1 MGWFSSAIGS
11 VCSAVC
17 SAVSSVCSS
26 IGGAIM
32 GGIGSLAPVISPWL
46 SIAVAVISVLAEI
59 FTEKPKEEK
68 PEELGMKAEQAD
80 KKPEDF
86 DSINEYIEYL
96 RQEIKVDAAKLENL
110 SEEERMKYQ
119 AVGLG
124 LYVKNIEEK
133 QGMKLDPAFLKV
145 VPEMINLGYTAQ
157 DIGNL
162 MQSMKKNGVN
172 DMKMYPEFM
181 KGELLPGTPERKQV
195 FTSVKDMV
203 EQHFNGKE
211 FNLGQELDKLADK
224 AKDWCGEGR
233 HNGRYY

>member
-1 MGWFSSAIGS
+1 MGLFSAIGS
-11 VCSAVC
+11 VCSALC

-46 SIAVAVISVLAEI
+46 SIAVTVISVLAEI

-86 DSINEYIEYL
+86 DSINDYIEYL
-96 RQEIKVDAAKLENL
+96 RQEIKVDDAKLENL

-211 FNLGQELDKLADK
+211 FNLGQELDKLANK
-224 AKDWCGEGR
+224 AKD
-233 HNGRYY
+233 

>member
-86 DSINEYIEYL
+86 DSINDYIEYL

-224 AKDWCGEGR
+224 AKD
-233 HNGRYY
+233 

>member
-1 MGWFSSAIGS
+1 MGLFSAIGS

-46 SIAVAVISVLAEI
+46 SVAVAVISVLAEI

-80 KKPEDF
+80 KKPENF
-86 DSINEYIEYL
+86 DSINDYIEYL

-224 AKDWCGEGR
+224 AKD
-233 HNGRYY
+233 

>member
-86 DSINEYIEYL
+86 DSINDYIEYL

-224 AKDWCGEGR
+224 VKD
-233 HNGRYY
+233 

>member
-59 FTEKPKEEK
+59 FTEKPEEEK

-86 DSINEYIEYL
+86 DSINDYIEYL

-224 AKDWCGEGR
+224 AKD
-233 HNGRYY
+233 

>member
-1 MGWFSSAIGS
+1 MGLFSAIGS
-11 VCSAVC
+11 VCSALC

-46 SIAVAVISVLAEI
+46 SIAVAVISALAEI

-86 DSINEYIEYL
+86 DSINDYIEYL
-96 RQEIKVDAAKLENL
+96 RQEIKVDDAKLENL

-224 AKDWCGEGR
+224 AKD
-233 HNGRYY
+233 

>member
-1 MGWFSSAIGS
+1 MGLFSAIGS
-11 VCSAVC
+11 VCSALC

-86 DSINEYIEYL
+86 DSINDYIEYL

-133 QGMKLDPAFLKV
+133 QGMKLDPAFLTV
-145 VPEMINLGYTAQ
+145 VSEMINLGYTAQ

-224 AKDWCGEGR
+224 AKD
-233 HNGRYY
+233 

>member
-1 MGWFSSAIGS
+1 MGFWSCISSA
-11 VCSAVC
+11 CSAVC

-32 GGIGSLAPVISPWL
+32 GSIGSLAPAISPW
-46 SIAVAVISVLAEI
+46 IAVAVKVISFLAEL
-59 FTEKPKEEK
+59 FTEKQEEEK

-86 DSINEYIEYL
+86 DSINDYIEYL

-119 AVGLG
+119 VLGLG
-124 LYVKNIEEK
+124 LYVKNIEEQ
-133 QGMKLDPAFLKV
+133 QGVKLDPAFLKV
-145 VPEMINLGYTAQ
+145 VPEIINLGYSAQ

-224 AKDWCGEGR
+224 AK
-233 HNGRYY
+233 N

>member
-32 GGIGSLAPVISPWL
+32 GGIGSLALVISPWL
-46 SIAVAVISVLAEI
+46 SVAVAVISVLAEI

-86 DSINEYIEYL
+86 DSINDYIEYL

-203 EQHFNGKE
+203 EQHFNDKE

-224 AKDWCGEGR
+224 AKD
-233 HNGRYY
+233 

>member
-11 VCSAVC
+11 VCSVVC

-46 SIAVAVISVLAEI
+46 SVAVAVISVLAEI

-86 DSINEYIEYL
+86 DSINDYIEYL

-133 QGMKLDPAFLKV
+133 QDMKLDPTFLKV

-162 MQSMKKNGVN
+162 MQSMKKNGVS

-224 AKDWCGEGR
+224 VKD
-233 HNGRYY
+233 

>member
-1 MGWFSSAIGS
+1 MGFFSAISSA
-11 VCSAVC
+11 CSALC

-46 SIAVAVISVLAEI
+46 SIAVTVISVLAEI

-86 DSINEYIEYL
+86 DSINDYIEYL

-119 AVGLG
+119 TVGLG

-224 AKDWCGEGR
+224 VKD
-233 HNGRYY
+233 

>member
-1 MGWFSSAIGS
+1 MGLFSAIGS

-86 DSINEYIEYL
+86 DSINDYIEYL
-96 RQEIKVDAAKLENL
+96 RQEIKVDDAKLENL

-162 MQSMKKNGVN
+162 MRSMKKNGVN

-181 KGELLPGTPERKQV
+181 KGELFPGTPERKQV

-224 AKDWCGEGR
+224 AKD
-233 HNGRYY
+233 

>member
-1 MGWFSSAIGS
+1 MGFWSCISSA
-11 VCSAVC
+11 CSAVC

-32 GGIGSLAPVISPWL
+32 GGIGSLAPVISPW
-46 SIAVAVISVLAEI
+46 IAVAVKVISFLAEL

-86 DSINEYIEYL
+86 DSINDYIEYL
-96 RQEIKVDAAKLENL
+96 RQEIKVDDAKLENL

-211 FNLGQELDKLADK
+211 FNLGQEIDKLADK
-224 AKDWCGEGR
+224 AKD
-233 HNGRYY
+233 

>member
-68 PEELGMKAEQAD
+68 PEELGMKAEQSD

-86 DSINEYIEYL
+86 DSINDYIEYL

-211 FNLGQELDKLADK
+211 FNLGQELDKLANK
-224 AKDWCGEGR
+224 AKD
-233 HNGRYY
+233 

>member
-46 SIAVAVISVLAEI
+46 SVAVAVISVLAEI

-80 KKPEDF
+80 KKPENF
-86 DSINEYIEYL
+86 DSINDYIEYL

-162 MQSMKKNGVN
+162 MRSMKKNGVN

-224 AKDWCGEGR
+224 AKD
-233 HNGRYY
+233 

>member
-1 MGWFSSAIGS
+1 MEFWSCISSA
-11 VCSAVC
+11 CSAVC

-46 SIAVAVISVLAEI
+46 SVAVAVISVLAEI

-86 DSINEYIEYL
+86 DSINDYIEYL

-224 AKDWCGEGR
+224 AKD
-233 HNGRYY
+233 

>member
-1 MGWFSSAIGS
+1 MGLFSAIGS
-11 VCSAVC
+11 VCSALC

-86 DSINEYIEYL
+86 DSINDYIEYL

-203 EQHFNGKE
+203 EEHFNGKE

-224 AKDWCGEGR
+224 AKD
-233 HNGRYY
+233 

>member
-1 MGWFSSAIGS
+1 MGIGSWFSSA
-11 VCSAVC
+11 CSAVC
-17 SAVSSVCSS
+17 SFCSN
-26 IGGAIM
+26 IGSAII
-32 GGIGSLAPVISPWL
+32 GGIGSLAPAIVPW
-46 SIAVAVISVLAEI
+46 IAVAVKVISFLAEL

-96 RQEIKVDAAKLENL
+96 RQEIKVDAAKLEKL
-110 SEEERMKYQ
+110 SDEERMKYQ
-119 AVGLG
+119 VLGLG
-124 LYVKNIEEK
+124 LYVKSIEEK
-133 QGMKLDPAFLKV
+133 QDMKLDSAFLKV
-145 VPEMINLGYTAQ
+145 VPEIINLGYSAQ

-224 AKDWCGEGR
+224 VKD
-233 HNGRYY
+233 

>member
-1 MGWFSSAIGS
+1 MGWFFSAIGS

-46 SIAVAVISVLAEI
+46 SVAVAVISVLAEI

-80 KKPEDF
+80 KKPENF
-86 DSINEYIEYL
+86 DSINDYIEYL

-224 AKDWCGEGR
+224 AKD
-233 HNGRYY
+233 

>member
-1 MGWFSSAIGS
+1 MGWIGS
-11 VCSAVC
+11 LCSAVC

-26 IGGAIM
+26 IGGTIM

-86 DSINEYIEYL
+86 DSINDYIEYL

-224 AKDWCGEGR
+224 AKD
-233 HNGRYY
+233 

>member
-46 SIAVAVISVLAEI
+46 SVTVAVISVLAEI

-86 DSINEYIEYL
+86 DSINDYIEYL

-224 AKDWCGEGR
+224 AKD
-233 HNGRYY
+233 

>member
-1 MGWFSSAIGS
+1 MGLFSAIGS

-46 SIAVAVISVLAEI
+46 SVAVAVISALAEI

-224 AKDWCGEGR
+224 AKD
-233 HNGRYY
+233 

>member
-1 MGWFSSAIGS
+1 MGLFSAIGS

-211 FNLGQELDKLADK
+211 FNLGQEIDKLADK
-224 AKDWCGEGR
+224 AKD
-233 HNGRYY
+233 

>member
-1 MGWFSSAIGS
+1 MGNFSAISS

-32 GGIGSLAPVISPWL
+32 GGIGSLAPAISPW
-46 SIAVAVISVLAEI
+46 IAVAVKVISFLAEL

-68 PEELGMKAEQAD
+68 PEELGMKAEMAD

-96 RQEIKVDAAKLENL
+96 RQEMKVDAAKLENL

-119 AVGLG
+119 VLGLG
-124 LYVKNIEEK
+124 LYVKSIEEK
-133 QGMKLDPAFLKV
+133 QDMKLDPAFLKV
-145 VPEMINLGYTAQ
+145 VPEIINLGYTAQ

-224 AKDWCGEGR
+224 VKD
-233 HNGRYY
+233 

>member
-1 MGWFSSAIGS
+1 MELFSAIGS

-46 SIAVAVISVLAEI
+46 SVAVAVISVLAEI

-80 KKPEDF
+80 KKPDDF
-86 DSINEYIEYL
+86 DSINDYIEYL

-224 AKDWCGEGR
+224 AKD
-233 HNGRYY
+233 

>member
-32 GGIGSLAPVISPWL
+32 GGIGSLAPAISPW
-46 SIAVAVISVLAEI
+46 IAVAVKVISFLAEL
-59 FTEKPKEEK
+59 FTEKPEEEK
-68 PEELGMKAEQAD
+68 PEELGMKAEEAD
-80 KKPEDF
+80 KKPENF
-86 DSINEYIEYL
+86 DSINDYIEYL

-119 AVGLG
+119 VLGLG

-162 MQSMKKNGVN
+162 MQSMKKNGVS

-224 AKDWCGEGR
+224 VKD
-233 HNGRYY
+233 

>member
-1 MGWFSSAIGS
+1 MELFSAIGS

-86 DSINEYIEYL
+86 DSINDYIEYL

-224 AKDWCGEGR
+224 AKD
-233 HNGRYY
+233 

>member
-1 MGWFSSAIGS
+1 MGFWSCISSA
-11 VCSAVC
+11 CSAVC

-32 GGIGSLAPVISPWL
+32 GGIGSLAPAISPW
-46 SIAVAVISVLAEI
+46 IAVAVKVISFLAEL

-68 PEELGMKAEQAD
+68 AEELGMKAEQAD

-86 DSINEYIEYL
+86 DSINDYIEYL
-96 RQEIKVDAAKLENL
+96 RQEIKVDDAKLENL

-224 AKDWCGEGR
+224 AKD
-233 HNGRYY
+233 

>member
-17 SAVSSVCSS
+17 SAVSSVCSR

-46 SIAVAVISVLAEI
+46 SVAVAVISVLAEI

-80 KKPEDF
+80 KKPENF
-86 DSINEYIEYL
+86 DSINDYIEYL

-224 AKDWCGEGR
+224 AKD
-233 HNGRYY
+233 

>member
-46 SIAVAVISVLAEI
+46 SVAVAVISVLAEI

-80 KKPEDF
+80 KKPENF
-86 DSINEYIEYL
+86 DSINDYIEYL

-133 QGMKLDPAFLKV
+133 QCMKLDPAFLKV

-224 AKDWCGEGR
+224 AKD
-233 HNGRYY
+233 

>member
-1 MGWFSSAIGS
+1 MGLFSAIGS

-86 DSINEYIEYL
+86 DSINDYIEYL
-96 RQEIKVDAAKLENL
+96 RQEIKVDDAKLENL
-110 SEEERMKYQ
+110 SEEERMKYH

-124 LYVKNIEEK
+124 LYVKKIEEK

-224 AKDWCGEGR
+224 AKD
-233 HNGRYY
+233 

>member
-46 SIAVAVISVLAEI
+46 SVAVAVISVLAEI

-86 DSINEYIEYL
+86 DSINDYIEYL

-181 KGELLPGTPERKQV
+181 KGELLPGTPERK
-195 FTSVKDMV
+195 
-203 EQHFNGKE
+203 
-211 FNLGQELDKLADK
+211 
-224 AKDWCGEGR
+224 
-233 HNGRYY
+233 

>member
-1 MGWFSSAIGS
+1 MELFSAIGS

-46 SIAVAVISVLAEI
+46 SVAVAVISVLAEI

-86 DSINEYIEYL
+86 DSINDYIEYL
-96 RQEIKVDAAKLENL
+96 RQEIKVDAANLENL

-224 AKDWCGEGR
+224 AKD
-233 HNGRYY
+233 

>member
-1 MGWFSSAIGS
+1 MRLFSAIGS
-11 VCSAVC
+11 VCSALC

-86 DSINEYIEYL
+86 DSINDYIEYL

-224 AKDWCGEGR
+224 AKD
-233 HNGRYY
+233 

>member
-1 MGWFSSAIGS
+1 MGFFSAISSA
-11 VCSAVC
+11 CSALC

-46 SIAVAVISVLAEI
+46 SIAVTVISVLAEI

-86 DSINEYIEYL
+86 DSINDYIEYL

-119 AVGLG
+119 TVGLG

-133 QGMKLDPAFLKV
+133 QGMKLDQAFLKV

-224 AKDWCGEGR
+224 VKD
-233 HNGRYY
+233 

>member
-46 SIAVAVISVLAEI
+46 SVAVAVISVLAEI

-86 DSINEYIEYL
+86 DSINDYIEYL

-133 QGMKLDPAFLKV
+133 QGMKLDPAFLKI

-224 AKDWCGEGR
+224 AKD
-233 HNGRYY
+233 

>member
-1 MGWFSSAIGS
+1 MGLIASF
-11 VCSAVC
+11 CSAVC

-32 GGIGSLAPVISPWL
+32 GGVGSLAPVISPWL
-46 SIAVAVISVLAEI
+46 SVAVAVISVLAEI
-59 FTEKPKEEK
+59 FTEKPKEEN

-86 DSINEYIEYL
+86 DSINDYIEYL

-133 QGMKLDPAFLKV
+133 QGMKLDPAFLEV
-145 VPEMINLGYTAQ
+145 VPEIIKLGYTAQ

-224 AKDWCGEGR
+224 AKD
-233 HNGRYY
+233 

>member
-86 DSINEYIEYL
+86 DSINDYIEYL

-145 VPEMINLGYTAQ
+145 VPEMLNLGYTAQ

-224 AKDWCGEGR
+224 AKD
-233 HNGRYY
+233 

>member
-1 MGWFSSAIGS
+1 MGLIASF
-11 VCSAVC
+11 CSAVC

-32 GGIGSLAPVISPWL
+32 GGVGSLAPVISPWL

-68 PEELGMKAEQAD
+68 PEELGMKAEIAD

-96 RQEIKVDAAKLENL
+96 RQEIKVDDAKLENL

-224 AKDWCGEGR
+224 AKD
-233 HNGRYY
+233 